1 MTILHAI
8 ELLGVAV
15 FAVSGAL
22 AAGRRSLDL
31 LGVVVIA
38 TVTATGGGTLRDLLL
53 DRSPVFWIA
62 DTTYL
67 YVSIAAALLT
77 VVYARYRHPPERFI
91 LIADALG
98 LALFSISGAQ
108 IAENAGYGGIVVVIM
123 GTLTGAAGGMLR
135 DVLCAEVPLILRRS
149 RIYATAAIA
158 GVVALSAAA
167 NSSRPH
173 PGRPAR
179 HGQHRRPASGRHHL
193 GLDAAGIQP
202 AGRQGRTLSIDKLR
216 KTLLKFVDFMPKSGL
231 RQRHLRPITN
241 RRTHAESAQIQDTHP
256 TDHPVGRRRSRCS

>member
-1 MTILHAI
+1 VTILHAV
-8 ELLGVAV
+8 ELFGVAV

-62 DTTYL
+62 DTTYI

-77 VVYARYRHPPERFI
+77 VVYSHYRHPPERFI

-108 IAENAGYGGIVVVIM
+108 IAENVGYGGIVVVIM

-158 GVVALSAAA
+158 GVIVYLVLQ
-167 NSSRPH
+167 
-173 PGRPAR
+173 GF
-179 HGQHRRPASGRHHL
+179 
-193 GLDAAGIQP
+193 LD
-202 AGRQGRTLSIDKLR
+202 RTLAA
-216 KTLLKFVDFMPKSGL
+216 LLGMACVAGL
-231 RQRHLRPITN
+231 RLAAIIWDWTL
-241 RRTHAESAQIQDTHP
+241 
-256 TDHPVGRRRSRCS
+256 PVFSLPGGKDEH

>member
-1 MTILHAI
+1 MTILHVI
-8 ELLGVAV
+8 ELFGVAV

-22 AAGRRSLDL
+22 AAGRRSFDL
-31 LGVVVIA
+31 LGVMVIA
-38 TVTATGGGTLRDLLL
+38 TVTATGGGTLRELLL

-67 YVSIAAALLT
+67 YASIVAAGLT
-77 VVYARYRHPPERFI
+77 VIYARYRHPPDRFI

-149 RIYATAAIA
+149 RIYATAAII
-158 GVVALSAAA
+158 GIIVYLAL
-167 NSSRPH
+167 
-173 PGRPAR
+173 
-179 HGQHRRPASGRHHL
+179 
-193 GLDAAGIQP
+193 QP
-202 AGRQGRTLSIDKLR
+202 FFDRTLAALLGMACIASLR
-216 KTLLKFVDFMPKSGL
+216 LAAIIWDWTL
-231 RQRHLRPITN
+231 
-241 RRTHAESAQIQDTHP
+241 
-256 TDHPVGRRRSRCS
+256 PVFSLPGGKDEL

>member
-1 MTILHAI
+1 MSILHAI

-62 DTTYL
+62 DTTYIYACL
-67 YVSIAAALLT
+67 AAALLT
-77 VVYARYRHPPERFI
+77 VVYTRYRHPPERLL

-108 IAENAGYGGIVVVIM
+108 IAENAGFDGIVVVIM

-158 GVVALSAAA
+158 GVIVYLVVQQVA
-167 NSSRPH
+167 
-173 PGRPAR
+173 
-179 HGQHRRPASGRHHL
+179 
-193 GLDAAGIQP
+193 D
-202 AGRQGRTLSIDKLR
+202 RTLAALLGMGSIA
-216 KTLLKFVDFMPKSGL
+216 GL
-231 RQRHLRPITN
+231 RIAAIIWDWTL
-241 RRTHAESAQIQDTHP
+241 
-256 TDHPVGRRRSRCS
+256 PVFSLPGGKDEH